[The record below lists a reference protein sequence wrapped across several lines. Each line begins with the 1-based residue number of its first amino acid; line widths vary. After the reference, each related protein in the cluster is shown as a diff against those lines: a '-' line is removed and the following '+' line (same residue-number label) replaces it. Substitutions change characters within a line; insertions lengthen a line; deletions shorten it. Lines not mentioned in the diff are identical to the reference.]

1 MDILLFNNKITK
13 YNKIKE
19 LTLELD
25 KTNKQ
30 KKRDQKK
37 AQESDSRSHFRNP
50 MKTLHW
56 KL

>member
-1 MDILLFNNKITK
+1 MDILFFNNKITK